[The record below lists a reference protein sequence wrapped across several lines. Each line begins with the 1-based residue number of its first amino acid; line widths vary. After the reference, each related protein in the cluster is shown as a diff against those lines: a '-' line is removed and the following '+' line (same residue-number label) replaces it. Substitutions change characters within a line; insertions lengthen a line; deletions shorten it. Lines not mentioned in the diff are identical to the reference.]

1 MLEEIPS
8 HRNRHQVF
16 RLATIDLDEDF
27 MAELQLDSQR
37 VDELRKFL
45 VEGHPTDSLEEL
57 LDGPFRQKR
66 RFKRQTRFSDGSFP
80 VFYSSFDAPTA
91 EAEVMH
97 WLPSYIGQPRKP
109 RTVYYRRFRCTFQ
122 GVEKDLRSKTKDWPQ
137 LMEGNDYTFCNRLG
151 AEART
156 IRVDALV
163 TFSVRRKEGVN
174 LPIFSRET
182 VDTPRPEAFLAMT
195 YDPTTGNVSVRDVG

>member
-1 MLEEIPS
+1 M
-8 HRNRHQVF
+8 F

-27 MAELQLDSQR
+27 MAQLQLDPQGI
-37 VDELRKFL
+37 DELRKFL
-45 VEGHPTDSLEEL
+45 VEGRHTDNLEEL

-97 WLPSYIGQPRKP
+97 WLPSYIGQPRNP
-109 RTVYYRRFRCTFQ
+109 RTAYYRRFSCTFQ
-122 GVEKDLRSKTKDWPQ
+122 GVEKDLRSKIKDWPQ
-137 LMEGNDYTFCNRLG
+137 LVEGSNYTFCNRIG

-156 IRVDALV
+156 LRVDALV
-163 TFSVRRKEGVN
+163 AFSVRRKEGVN
-174 LPIFSRET
+174 VPIFSRET
-182 VDTPRPEAFLAMT
+182 IGEPRSEAFLAMT
-195 YDPTTGNVSVRDVG
+195 YDPTTGNVSVRDIG